1 MKTFKSVD
9 VKSFALYGAL
19 LAALKTFAFLSV
31 ILSITL
37 LSACQPAPAP
47 APTQPPVDNQATV
60 DASVA
65 ATIAAQP
72 PAPTQPPQPTQPPP
86 STPAPTTEP
95 TPALEAG
102 DPALE
107 LGAPDGVDTFD
118 SPINFGSIVS
128 KCFLTE
134 VTGGQF
140 VMAANGLPGVYCWTT
155 SWPQIQ
161 DFYIETTAIMPEVCT
176 PGDQFGLL
184 FRSPDSS
191 SGYLFGLNC
200 AGEYS
205 LKRMTAGSS
214 TDLVSPASSEYI
226 LPNGG
231 EINRLGVVAYGGSF
245 HLYANGKYLDSATDN
260 TYVLPGALGY
270 FINAATATPFVSR
283 YEDLKV
289 WTLDDAYYPSSA
301 PPSTAPPVEPV
312 PPESGVP
319 SVIATTDVNV
329 RSGPSTD
336 YPVYGVAPTG
346 ASAPVT
352 GISQDGGWYVIT
364 IPTTYSPD
372 GTGWVSATYVT
383 LQGATPADLPVVQ
396 PPPPPEE
403 VVPAPPETGSLV
415 VQTTEPVNVRA
426 GPGNEFP
433 SYGKIPAGTPL
444 QAVGISQDGTWVA
457 VVAPVP
463 SGIGWVSAAYL
474 QPFDP
479 SSLPQM

>member
-1 MKTFKSVD
+1 MKQISLTLLILITIV
-9 VKSFALYGAL
+9 
-19 LAALKTFAFLSV
+19 LAACAPAAT
-31 ILSITL
+31 
-37 LSACQPAPAP
+37 PAPAQ
-47 APTQPPVDNQATV
+47 PTPVPVDNQATV

-65 ATIAAQP
+65 ATLAAQP
-72 PAPTQPPQPTQPPP
+72 PAPTQPPPPAAVPTEV
-86 STPAPTTEP
+86 PAAEP

-118 SPINFGSIVS
+118 SAVNFSPMVT
-128 KCFLTE
+128 KCFQTQI
-134 VTGGQF
+134 TGGQF
-140 VMAANGLPGVYCWTT
+140 VMAANGVPGTYCWTI

-161 DFYIETTAIMPEVCT
+161 DFYIETTAVMPDICT
-176 PGDQFGLL
+176 AGDQFGLL

-205 LKRMTAGSS
+205 LKLVSGGSV
-214 TDLVSPASSEYI
+214 TDLVAPTASEYI
-226 LPNGG
+226 LTNGG
-231 EINRLGVVAYGGSF
+231 EINRLGVAAYGGDYQ
-245 HLYANGKYLDSATDN
+245 LYANGKYLNSASDY
-260 TYVLPGALGY
+260 TYVVSGDLGY
-270 FINAATATPFVSR
+270 YVNAATATPFISR
-283 YEDLKV
+283 YEELKV

-301 PPSTAPPVEPV
+301 PPPSAPTVEPV
-312 PPESGVP
+312 PPTTGAP
-319 SVIATTDVNV
+319 TATATTSVNI

-336 YPVYGVAPTG
+336 YPAYGAAPAG

-352 GISQDGGWYVIT
+352 GISPDGGWYVIT

-383 LQGATPADLPVVQ
+383 LQGTTPAELPVVQ
-396 PPPPPEE
+396 APPPPEE
-403 VVPAPPETGSLV
+403 VVPPPPETGSLV

-426 GPGNEFP
+426 GPGNEYP
-433 SYGKIPAGTPL
+433 SYGKVPAGTPL
-444 QAVGISQDGTWVA
+444 QAVGINQDGSWVA

-479 SSLPQM
+479 SSLPQMQP